1 MIMAD
6 SGNALVRGWA
16 KLAPPS
22 PGKCR
27 TRRRGMSRRAS
38 GRQPDVNQE
47 CDCDEGVGLLTGFG
61 VEPQWSRARTSLPLP
76 LLNCRKGTRTF
87 FTLARW
93 FSFGKSWPIR
103 YKIARWSSVSHH
115 LDLRTVG
122 GTERRRHVGPGRA
135 EHLRG

>member
-38 GRQPDVNQE
+38 GRQPDVDQE
-47 CDCDEGVGLLTGFG
+47 CDCDEGVRLPTGFG
-61 VEPQWSRARTSLPLP
+61 VGPWWSRARAFVPLP
-76 LLNCRKGTRTF
+76 LLKCRRRGFQKAIRTF

-103 YKIARWSSVSHH
+103 YKIARWSSESHH

-122 GTERRRHVGPGRA
+122 GTEGRRHVGPG
-135 EHLRG
+135 